1 MKIICL
7 VKPVPDV
14 ERFVYDY
21 ERNVLVRD
29 NVHLVINPEDTTALA
44 GALRIRQNDPET
56 IVETVTMAPRGAV
69 PHLEDLLRRGVDRAT
84 LISDPLYVGS
94 DTYATSRILSR
105 FLEGETFDLLLC
117 GTHTLDGGT
126 AHVPLQ
132 VAELLDLPGITGVTD
147 IGQVGDVAGNVRPG
161 SVEVEVELERAVER
175 YEVTLPAVVGCAYAP
190 QNKLPYI
197 SYENMNLDVSDRI
210 SLVGNGELGFEEDEV
225 GIPGSLTWV
234 QSVEVK
240 TMDRKNTLFVRPDQ
254 EGIEKVVDFL
264 NRKGFVRQ

>member
-29 NVHLVINPEDTTALA
+29 NVHLVINPEDATALA
-44 GALRIRQNDPET
+44 RALRIRQNDPET
-56 IVETVTMAPRGAV
+56 IVETVTMAPRGAM
-69 PHLEDLLRRGVDRAT
+69 PHIEDLLRRGVDRAT

-105 FLEGETFDLLLC
+105 FLAGQEFNLLLC

-132 VAELLDLPGITGVTD
+132 VAELLNLPGIAGVTEVSD
-147 IGQVGDVAGNVRPG
+147 VTDAGDVAWTGRPG
-161 SVEVEVELERAVER
+161 SL
-175 YEVTLPAVVGCAYAP
+175 
-190 QNKLPYI
+190 
-197 SYENMNLDVSDRI
+197 
-210 SLVGNGELGFEEDEV
+210 
-225 GIPGSLTWV
+225 PGSRHE
-234 QSVEVK
+234 Q
-240 TMDRKNTLFVRPDQ
+240 LFGQ
-254 EGIEKVVDFL
+254 TC
-264 NRKGFVRQ
+264 